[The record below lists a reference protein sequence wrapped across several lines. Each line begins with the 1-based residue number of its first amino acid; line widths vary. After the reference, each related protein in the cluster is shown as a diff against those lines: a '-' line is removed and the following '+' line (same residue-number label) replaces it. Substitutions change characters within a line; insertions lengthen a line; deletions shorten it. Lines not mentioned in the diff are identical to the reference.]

1 MQVSDRIL
9 LNNRTKQQVSLTR
22 MGFGGAPLGNMY
34 TTITE
39 DEAQVTLQAAYDAG
53 IRYFDTA
60 PHYGLGTSEARYNIA
75 MQRFGRDTITLSTK
89 VGKVLYDCEPDEV
102 TPMGFQNVPQKRL
115 EYDYT
120 YDGVM
125 RSYEDSRKRLGV
137 KNADILLVH
146 DVDAL
151 SQGSQEKSDEKIR
164 ELFDK
169 KGYDALIELRDAG
182 EIAAIGAGVNTWEA
196 CQTLLEMG
204 DFDGFLCAGRYTL
217 LEQEALETFLP
228 MCVKRDVGIILGGPY
243 NSGILAT
250 GAIAGAKYNYDDAPQ
265 DIIDRV
271 NKIEAVCKAHNT
283 TLIAAALQFPF
294 GHSAVKTVIP
304 GAISTQQVTNNV
316 EIFQTDIPT
325 ALWSDLQT
333 EGYIRADAPLPK

>member
-1 MQVSDRIL
+1 MQASDSIL
-9 LNNRTKQQVSLTR
+9 LNNHTKQPVNLTR
-22 MGFGGAPLGNMY
+22 MGCGGAGLGNMY
-34 TTITE
+34 SVIPE
-39 DEAQVTLQAAYDAG
+39 AEAQATLQAAYDAG

-60 PHYGLGTSEARYNIA
+60 PHYGLGTSEIRYGIA
-75 MQRFGRDTITLSTK
+75 IKRFGRQNITLSTK

-102 TPMGFQNVPQKRL
+102 TPMGFQAVPQKRL

-125 RSYEDSRKRLGV
+125 RSYEDSKNRIGV
-137 KNADILLVH
+137 TNADILLVH

-151 SQGSQEKSDEKIR
+151 SQGSQQESDKKIR

-169 KGYDALIELRDAG
+169 KGYDAMIELRDSG
-182 EIAAIGAGVNTWEA
+182 QVKAIGAGVNTWEA

-228 MCVKRDVGIILGGPY
+228 MCEKRDVGIILGGPY

-250 GAIAGAKYNYDDAPQ
+250 GAIEGAMYNYAIAPQ
-265 DIIDRV
+265 DILDKV
-271 NKIEAVCKAHNT
+271 NKIETVCKAHNT
-283 TLIAAALQFPF
+283 SLIAAALQFPL
-294 GHSAVKTVIP
+294 GHSAVKTIIP
-304 GAISTQQVTNNV
+304 GAVSAQEVKNNV
-316 EIFQTDIPT
+316 EIFHTDIP
-325 ALWSDLQT
+325 AQLWTDLQS